1 MGCAAIRGNSQNEE
15 FTMQWRHAAAGLLVG
30 WVVGYAG
37 PAAALSVR
45 VDLTA
50 SSPATNLLYVDQ
62 DSNFGISTDPL
73 SSLSFLHQPGV
84 TGSSPPLFNLID
96 LSGEADGRE
105 GRLAAATTLRNTGG
119 ATGGIVGATGS
130 AAARISEGFRVK
142 LDDSG
147 PMKGTQGL
155 GNPDDDFIT
164 IRVRG
169 RLDGSAVVGSPG
181 GVPQGVTDAGMATG
195 SLVLSLG
202 PSASLASLTFT
213 DIATLGSSVRTATGS
228 VPTLPVQ
235 RGVLEVDASGSIL
248 FHLRRSW
255 VQANPTDIYTVGA
268 VLSTE
273 GRVADFA
280 GAEAVAD
287 YAHTALFD
295 MQVEDG
301 YSWISQSGNFLT
313 TPLYTAPVPEPS
325 TAALCA
331 GGLLALVGLA
341 RRRACRGKGGVGRTA
356 ISLR

>member
-1 MGCAAIRGNSQNEE
+1 
-15 FTMQWRHAAAGLLVG
+15 MQWRHAAAGLLVG

-37 PAAALSVR
+37 PASALSVR

-96 LSGEADGRE
+96 LTGEADGRE
-105 GRLAAATTLRNTGG
+105 GRLAAATKLRNTGG
-119 ATGGIVGATGS
+119 TTGGILGAS
-130 AAARISEGFRVK
+130 ASAKATMSEFFQVK
-142 LDDSG
+142 FDNSG
-147 PMKGTQGL
+147 PMKGTQGV

-169 RLDGSAVVGSPG
+169 RLDGNAVVGSPG
-181 GVPQGVTDAGMATG
+181 GIPQGVTDAGMATG

-202 PSASLASLTFT
+202 PSASLARLTFT
-213 DIATLGSSVRTATGS
+213 DTATLGSSVRTASGS
-228 VPTLPVQ
+228 APTLPEQ
-235 RGVLEVDASGSIL
+235 RGVLEVDTSGSIL
-248 FHLRRSW
+248 LHLRHSW
-255 VQANPTDIYTVGA
+255 VQANPLDIYSVGA

-325 TAALCA
+325 SAIMCL
-331 GGLLALVGLA
+331 GGLLALVGVA
-341 RRRACRGKGGVGRTA
+341 RRRAPSGRGDVDRTV
-356 ISLR
+356 IPPL

>member
-1 MGCAAIRGNSQNEE
+1 
-15 FTMQWRHAAAGLLVG
+15 MQWRHAAAGLLAG
-30 WVVGYAG
+30 WVVGHAG
-37 PAAALSVR
+37 PVAALSVR

-50 SSPATNLLYVDQ
+50 SSPATNLLYLNQ
-62 DSNFGISTDPL
+62 DSNLGIASDPL
-73 SSLSFLHQPGV
+73 ASLSFLHQPGV
-84 TGSSPPLFNLID
+84 TDSSPPLFNLID

-105 GRLAAATTLRNTGG
+105 GRLAAATKMRNTGG
-119 ATGGIVGATGS
+119 ATGGILGATAS
-130 AAARISEGFRVK
+130 ARASMSEGFRVK
-142 LDDSG
+142 LDNSG

-169 RLDGSAVVGSPG
+169 RLDGNAVVGSPG
-181 GVPQGVTDAGMATG
+181 GIPQGVTDAGMASG

-213 DIATLGSSVRTATGS
+213 DTATLGSSVRTVTS
-228 VPTLPVQ
+228 INQPLPEQ
-235 RGVLEVDASGSIL
+235 RGVLEVDTSGSIL

-255 VQANPTDIYTVGA
+255 VQANPLDIYTVGA

-280 GAEAVAD
+280 GAEAMAD

-325 TAALCA
+325 TAVLCA
-331 GGLLALVGLA
+331 AGLLALGALA
-341 RRRACRGKGGVGRTA
+341 RRRACGGKAGVGRTD